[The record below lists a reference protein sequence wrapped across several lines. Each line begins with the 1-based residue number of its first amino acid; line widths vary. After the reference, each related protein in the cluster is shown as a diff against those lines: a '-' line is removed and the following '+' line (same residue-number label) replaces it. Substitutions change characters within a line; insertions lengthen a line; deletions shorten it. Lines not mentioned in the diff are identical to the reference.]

1 MNILDLLENELT
13 EAVLTPDEELEL
25 RGHMDTLKRI
35 IQNGENVP
43 DDLKKLVTDFFGS
56 EPEAAAA
63 AGSSTPSAGSR
74 RPRTLA
80 PPDPKVMD
88 AQRMLK
94 ALGADLGTF
103 GPNKDG
109 IDGRIGNKTRTAAS
123 LYQQG
128 KLPGQSSGTTPA
140 STSTTTTSS
149 TGSTTSSTTG
159 TTVSSTTPTRGPNGE
174 PLVKNDKGQT
184 GYMKI
189 QGRSRVFVPLS
200 EDQDLVNLV
209 KLLEKLK

>member
-1 MNILDLLENELT
+1 MNILDLLEHELT
-13 EAVLTPDEELEL
+13 EAVLTPDEEIEL
-25 RGHMDTLKRI
+25 RGHMDTLKRMI
-35 IQNGENVP
+35 NNGDTIP
-43 DDLKKLVTDFFGS
+43 DDLKTLVTDFFGS
-56 EPEAAAA
+56 EPTAA
-63 AGSSTPSAGSR
+63 AGSSTPSAAGPR

-128 KLPGQSSGTTPA
+128 KLPGQSSSTTPA

-149 TGSTTSSTTG
+149 TTA

-174 PLVKNDKGQT
+174 PLIKNDKGQT
-184 GYMKI
+184 GYMKQ
-189 QGRSRVFVPLS
+189 QGRSKVFVPLS

>member
-1 MNILDLLENELT
+1 MNILDLLKHTLT
-13 EAVLTPDEELEL
+13 EAMLTPDEEHEL

-35 IQNGENVP
+35 IQSGEGQVP
-43 DDLKKLVTDFFGS
+43 DDLKKLVTDYFGN
-56 EPEAAAA
+56 ETA
-63 AGSSTPSAGSR
+63 AGPGASAAGSR

-80 PPDPKVMD
+80 PVDPEVM
-88 AQRMLK
+88 QLQKILK

-109 IDGRIGNKTRTAAS
+109 IDGRVGKFTRDAIKS
-123 LYQQG
+123 YQAG
-128 KLPGQSSGTTPA
+128 TLPGQSRRPPPASA
-140 STSTTTTSS
+140 STSTTTAAS
-149 TGSTTSSTTG
+149 TGSTASVSTS
-159 TTVSSTTPTRGPNGE
+159 TTVSSTTPRTGPNGE

-184 GYMKI
+184 GYMQI